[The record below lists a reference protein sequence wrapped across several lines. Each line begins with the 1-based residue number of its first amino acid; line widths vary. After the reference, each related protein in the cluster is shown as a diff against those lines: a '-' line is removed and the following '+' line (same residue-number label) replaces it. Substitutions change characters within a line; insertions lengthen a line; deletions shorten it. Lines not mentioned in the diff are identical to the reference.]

1 MTQPPP
7 SPESKHEIEDLRAEL
22 AEAQGKLAEAQEVIR
37 AIQSGDV
44 DAVVVTGPEGE
55 QVFTL
60 RGAEYAYRV
69 LVEAMNEGAATI
81 AADGAILYCNRHL
94 SELLGIPIERIIA
107 KPAAAFFCPGE
118 TLFEELFSRALAGEV
133 IRTELRLR
141 ASIRPV
147 PVLLSLRSRPPC
159 AW

>member
-1 MTQPPP
+1 MIQPPP
-7 SPESKHEIEDLRAEL
+7 SPESRNEIEDLRAQL

-69 LVEAMNEGAATI
+69 LVEAMNEGAGTI
-81 AADGAILYCNRHL
+81 GEDGAILYCNRRL
-94 SELLGIPIERIIA
+94 SDLLRVPIERIIG
-107 KPAAAFFCPGE
+107 KPAAAFFCPGD
-118 TLFEELFSRALAGEV
+118 TLFE
-133 IRTELRLR
+133 
-141 ASIRPV
+141 
-147 PVLLSLRSRPPC
+147 
-159 AW
+159 